1 MKKKRKRKMGLPAAI
16 MICVIILLAAV
27 LCVVLY
33 AQGHKNQT
41 SGKKTEDTGSN
52 NADNEQTDAG
62 SDVDADLQVPEE
74 TENGEQTGGASSTA
88 DSELNAKIEEKIAQ
102 MTLEEK
108 VAQLFIITPDALTGV
123 DGVTAAGD
131 TTKQALQQYPVGGLI
146 YFEQNLDRTEQV
158 KTMLENVQTYS
169 VERIGLPA
177 ILVVDEEG
185 GTVRRISG
193 KGEFGIEAVP
203 DMADIG
209 ASGDTDQAYETGKT
223 IGTYLGELGFNL
235 DFAPVADVLDAPDN
249 AIWARRSF
257 GMDSALDGQMVAAQ
271 VRGMQDAG
279 VLATLKH
286 FPGHGSAR
294 TDSHDGMAV
303 VDKSKEELASSDWIP
318 FQSGIEAG
326 AGVVMVGHISVPAV
340 IGDDTP
346 SSLSYRM
353 VTEIL
358 RNELGYT
365 GVVVTDALN
374 MGAVTQRYTSEA
386 AAVKAV
392 MAGVDMIL
400 MPADFSKAYYGILD
414 AVNRESISEE
424 RINESLRRIL
434 RVKMA

>member
-1 MKKKRKRKMGLPAAI
+1 MMKKKRKRKMGLPAAI

-365 GVVVTDALN
+365 G
-374 MGAVTQRYTSEA
+374 
-386 AAVKAV
+386 
-392 MAGVDMIL
+392 
-400 MPADFSKAYYGILD
+400 
-414 AVNRESISEE
+414 
-424 RINESLRRIL
+424 
-434 RVKMA
+434 